1 MVYLNCRLVISLF
14 FMDDHDDALEKINNL
29 YQQFHILN
37 EAMGTNSQEMN
48 DLNISLNKQRKLIIH
63 CDDKIKIINNKIKTL
78 QETNF
83 KEIND
88 INKIINLQ
96 RKYIIYFDDVTK
108 TIDNAIDILEETNND
123 LEQKYYD
130 LRKYMIIFILFV
142 TIFVLIIPK

>member
-1 MVYLNCRLVISLF
+1 MNDNNDV
-14 FMDDHDDALEKINNL
+14 LEKINNL

-37 EAMGTNSQEMN
+37 LAVGTNSQEIN
-48 DLNISLNKQRKLIIH
+48 DLNISLNKQRKLIFH

-96 RKYIIYFDDVTK
+96 RKYIIYFDDATK
-108 TIDNAIDILEETNND
+108 TINNTIDILEETNNT

-130 LRKYMIIFILFV
+130 LRKYMILYVITITILL
-142 TIFVLIIPK
+142 LIIPKQYK